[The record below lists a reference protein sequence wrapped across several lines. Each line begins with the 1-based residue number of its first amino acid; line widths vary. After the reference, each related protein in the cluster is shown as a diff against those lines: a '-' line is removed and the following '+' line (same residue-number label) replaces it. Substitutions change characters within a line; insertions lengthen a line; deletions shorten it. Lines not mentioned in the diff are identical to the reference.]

1 MSQDKIPKEQL
12 NQLKKAFDIFDI
24 NGDGDITLQ
33 VLILE
38 VFTEQEHYSQKTKFL
53 LLYIKINIL

>member
-1 MSQDKIPKEQL
+1 MSQDEIPKEQL

-33 VLILE
+33 VLSLE
-38 VFTEQEHYSQKTKFL
+38 SFTDNTTP
-53 LLYIKINIL
+53 II

>member
-33 VLILE
+33 VLILD
-38 VFTEQEHYSQKTKFL
+38 VFTEQKHYSSKNKNKVFVV
-53 LLYIKINIL
+53 IH